1 VEARGSQD
9 LMRSRT
15 LELLGVLQSQGA
27 VAADT

>member
-15 LELLGVLQSQGA
+15 RELLDLLKSQGA